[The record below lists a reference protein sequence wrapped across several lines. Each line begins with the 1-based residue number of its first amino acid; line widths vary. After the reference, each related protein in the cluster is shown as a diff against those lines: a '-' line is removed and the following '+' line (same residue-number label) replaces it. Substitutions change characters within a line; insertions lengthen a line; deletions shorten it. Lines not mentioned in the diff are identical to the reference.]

1 MMKRNERNT
10 MMVNTKPD
18 CCSQCEQFQPLID
31 RVLMTVQTLFVAK
44 MVAAVMTMMRT
55 VVMTVMRTVMR
66 TVMTVMTNT
75 WMMPILILIM
85 RMSGRS

>member
-1 MMKRNERNT
+1 MEAIFVMKRNERNT

-44 MVAAVMTMMRT
+44 MVAAVMTMMMT
-55 VVMTVMRTVMR
+55 AMMTVMRR
-66 TVMTVMTNT
+66 
-75 WMMPILILIM
+75 MMIVVIVRRLFCC
-85 RMSGRS
+85 

>member
-44 MVAAVMTMMRT
+44 MVAAVMTIMMT
-55 VVMTVMRTVMR
+55 MMMTV
-66 TVMTVMTNT
+66 VMTVMTNT

-85 RMSGRS
+85 RMPGRS

>member
-1 MMKRNERNT
+1 MEAIFVMKRNERNT

-44 MVAAVMTMMRT
+44 MVAAVMTMM
-55 VVMTVMRTVMR
+55 MTV
-66 TVMTVMTNT
+66 VMTVMTNT

-85 RMSGRS
+85 RMSGRR

>member
-1 MMKRNERNT
+1 MEAIFVMKRNERNT

-44 MVAAVMTMMRT
+44 MVAAMI
-55 VVMTVMRTVMR
+55 TVM
-66 TVMTVMTNT
+66 MTLMVTNA
-75 WMMPILILIM
+75 WMLPILILIM
-85 RMSGRS
+85 KTSGRS

>member
-1 MMKRNERNT
+1 MEAIFVMKRNERNT

-44 MVAAVMTMMRT
+44 MVAAVMMTLMT
-55 VVMTVMRTVMR
+55 VVMTV
-66 TVMTVMTNT
+66 VMTVMTNT

-85 RMSGRS
+85 KMSGRS

>member
-1 MMKRNERNT
+1 MMKRNTMNINTNTNT
-10 MMVNTKPD
+10 MLVNTKPD

-44 MVAAVMTMMRT
+44 MVAAVMTMMMT
-55 VVMTVMRTVMR
+55 VVR
-66 TVMTVMTNT
+66 TVMTNT

>member
-1 MMKRNERNT
+1 MEAIFAMKRNERNT

-44 MVAAVMTMMRT
+44 MVAAVMMTLMT
-55 VVMTVMRTVMR
+55 VVMTV
-66 TVMTVMTNT
+66 VMTVMTNT

-85 RMSGRS
+85 KMSGRS

>member
-1 MMKRNERNT
+1 MEAIFVMKRNERNT

-44 MVAAVMTMMRT
+44 MVAAVMTMMMT
-55 VVMTVMRTVMR
+55 MMMTVM
-66 TVMTVMTNT
+66 MTVMTNT

>member
-44 MVAAVMTMMRT
+44 MVSAVMTMMMT
-55 VVMTVMRTVMR
+55 LMMTVMMMVM
-66 TVMTVMTNT
+66 MTVMTNT
-75 WMMPILILIM
+75 WMMPILILIV